1 MACRSLNYC
10 PGDILEMDLHQWAS
24 APISWSKCKCS
35 LLSLRCIWQGCLS
48 APKCCWSPS
57 VPYILINS
65 PFMVACKCTEIVG
78 NTGCVGWILHLVLS
92 WFYQLAYI
100 FEIASGCT
108 STCKFPSAVTIAGSC
123 CRIWKIFIWSWC
135 GLGPTALG
143 VCCQGFPLTKQ
154 TTNHLPRPFQL
165 LI

>member
-100 FEIASGCT
+100 FEMLAAAPQLANFPVLLPLLVPVAEFERFSSGPGVDWDLQHLEYVAKGFLLL
-108 STCKFPSAVTIAGSC
+108 SRPQTI
-123 CRIWKIFIWSWC
+123 
-135 GLGPTALG
+135 
-143 VCCQGFPLTKQ
+143 CQGLF
-154 TTNHLPRPFQL
+154 NR
-165 LI
+165 